1 MKSKLIILLL
11 PWSFSFAIQA
21 KQISTPFLNF
31 QISNRWDCQFQDPL
45 AYVCRLQQN
54 QPVQDALIIVSA
66 KEAGPED
73 NFNSFQKYLG
83 MPKPLQAKGATPS
96 ISKVQYVK
104 ILDIHKQKWTEGL
117 HLNSEIEGYST
128 RYLATVKGKLSVLVT
143 LSAAQNH
150 WKFFEQDFKM
160 AVQTLQLTNNP
171 IIFSDPY
178 RLGRNQNMQNPQQK
192 QLASTSP
199 PAAKASRKQASV
211 QVERTSSPP
220 NYALMGIAALAVLG
234 LVIYAVKS

>member
-1 MKSKLIILLL
+1 MKLKLIMLLL
-11 PWSFSFAIQA
+11 PCSLSFATQA
-21 KQISTPFLNF
+21 KQITTPFLNF

-45 AYVCRLQQN
+45 AYVCRLQLN
-54 QPVQDALIIVSA
+54 QPVQDAIIIVSA

-73 NFNSFQKYLG
+73 TFNSFQKYLG

-178 RLGRNQNMQNPQQK
+178 RLGQKQNLQNPQQK
-192 QLASTSP
+192 QMASTSP
-199 PAAKASRKQASV
+199 PVNPSRKQASV
-211 QVERTSSPP
+211 QAERASSPP
-220 NYALMGIAALAVLG
+220 NYALMGITALAVLG
-234 LVIYAVKS
+234 LVVYAVKS

>member
-1 MKSKLIILLL
+1 MKLKLIILLL
-11 PWSFSFAIQA
+11 PCSLSFAIQA

-31 QISNRWDCQFQDPL
+31 QISNRWDCEFQDPL

-54 QPVQDALIIVSA
+54 QPAQDALIIVSA

-73 NFNSFQKYLG
+73 NFSSFQKYLG

-96 ISKVQYVK
+96 ISKVQYVR

-160 AVQTLQLTNNP
+160 AVQTLQLTDNP
-171 IIFSDPY
+171 IIFSDPF
-178 RLGRNQNMQNPQQK
+178 RLGQK
-192 QLASTSP
+192 QNLQSPPQKQPASLSP
-199 PAAKASRKQASV
+199 PAKAARKQASV
-211 QVERTSSPP
+211 QAERASSPP

-234 LVIYAVKS
+234 LVVYAVKS